1 MSRSTNTLVKYV
13 KGLMYAVASTFVI
26 SFPAHVSYASV
37 VTSGC
42 INSNSCTLQ
51 ELVDGGSINID
62 DIAFNNWQEIE
73 NFLYALDAN
82 DDEVEDFI
90 NLSEIFVFGID
101 AVATANPDEYILG
114 LQFSSE
120 TAFTL
125 PQQSND
131 IQEAELELDVDYD
144 VTASNGALIT
154 AAELLLGNRV
164 LESDDAFVEVN
175 LDSSTGLNLQVYD
188 EFIDPDFDTVESDS
202 DTFATGL
209 ADLTLTSNVQAGT
222 FEPGSLSLFDF
233 SLNLTVQAL
242 PTDPE
247 PEPVPTTGNFLLMV
261 FGISL
266 LAFNKKRKPTSNS

>member
-26 SFPAHVSYASV
+26 SSPAHVSYASI

-42 INSNSCTLQ
+42 VNNNSCTLQ

-62 DIAFNNWQEIE
+62 DIVFNNWQEIE
-73 NFLYALDAN
+73 NFLYELDAN

-90 NLSEIFVFGID
+90 NLSDIFVFGID
-101 AVATANPDEYILG
+101 AVATANPNEYILG

-120 TAFTL
+120 TAWTL

-175 LDSSTGLNLQVYD
+175 LDSSAGLNLQVYD
-188 EFIDPDFDTVESDS
+188 EFIAPDFDAVESDS
-202 DTFATGL
+202 DTFVTGI
-209 ADLTLTSNVQAGT
+209 ADLTFTSNVQAGT
-222 FEPGSLSLFDF
+222 FESGSLSLFDF

-242 PTDPE
+242 PTE
-247 PEPVPTTGNFLLMV
+247 PEPVPTPGNFLFMV
-261 FGISL
+261 LGISL